1 MFETEVMQG
10 NSVRNQ
16 QNTTPKEITVLLKR
30 MERELPNARR
40 GSMNEYKSWKIL
52 QIIPAQGGWKAV
64 HCQELEDRQIEIS
77 NRPIICWALVEPVG
91 ETTVVRTQVRG
102 IEQELNDLAVVED
115 LISTEDIRE
124 DGADRNQYFLG
135 YNDPEAHKESD
146 YWIKQ
151 ANHRLRTEKEKRLE
165 KRN

>member
-1 MFETEVMQG
+1 MVETEVMQG

-16 QNTTPKEITVLLKR
+16 KNTTPEEITVLLKR
-30 MERELPNARR
+30 MEKELPNARR

-77 NRPIICWALVEPVG
+77 NRPIICWALVEPAG
-91 ETTVVRTQVRG
+91 ETSVVRTQVRG

-151 ANHRLRTEKEKRLE
+151 ANHRLRIEKEKRLE

>member
-16 QNTTPKEITVLLKR
+16 KNTTPEEITVLLKR
-30 MERELPNARR
+30 IEKEQPNARR

-115 LISTEDIRE
+115 LISSEDIRE

-151 ANHRLRTEKEKRLE
+151 ANHRLRIEKEKRLE

>member
-52 QIIPAQGGWKAV
+52 QIIPAQGGWKAI

>member
-1 MFETEVMQG
+1 MVETEVMQG
-10 NSVRNQ
+10 SGVRNQ
-16 QNTTPKEITVLLKR
+16 TNTTPEEITVLLKR
-30 MERELPNARR
+30 MEEELPNARR

-91 ETTVVRTQVRG
+91 ETSVVRTQVRG

-151 ANHRLRTEKEKRLE
+151 ANHRLRIEKEKRLE
-165 KRN
+165 KRS